1 MAGLSQGL
9 YLMTIDYVAAIIS
22 IIVLITTLFFSDWLP
37 LVALIITLVIVFII
51 IWKLLE
57 E

>member
-1 MAGLSQGL
+1 M
-9 YLMTIDYVAAIIS
+9 IDILAAIIS
-22 IIVLITTLFFSDWLP
+22 ITILITTLFFSDWLP

-51 IWKLLE
+51 IWKAME

>member
-1 MAGLSQGL
+1 MNLFEIFSAL
-9 YLMTIDYVAAIIS
+9 IAVIIM
-22 IIVLITTLFFSDWLP
+22 ITTLFFSDWLP
-37 LVALIITLVIVFII
+37 LVALIITLVIVFAI